1 MAEDWTAGYVTEIG
15 YSWAYFPEINPLRVK
30 IALVCAGIAPPPIQT
45 ACELGFGQGLSL
57 NLLAAGGEVEWHG
70 NDFNPSHAAVAREMA
85 GHSGAGAQLS
95 DESFA
100 EFRQRG
106 DLPQFDYIALHGVWS
121 WVSDQ
126 NRREIVDFIRAKL
139 KVGGVCYVSYNV
151 QPGWSGFIP
160 LRNLMMEYLDR
171 LSPSGRGIS
180 NRIGEAF
187 DFAKKLIDTDPLF
200 AKAAPGALA
209 RLEGAMPQ
217 DRSYL
222 AHEFFNRD
230 WHPMSFLDLGR
241 ALDPAKLG
249 FACSAN
255 FFEHVSNMTMTA
267 GQNEFINTI
276 PDAMLRQQ
284 LMDFMSNQLFRR
296 DYWIRGARR
305 LTGAEQMEHFNDCHV
320 VLARHVDDCS
330 LKVKGPIGEAT
341 LNEEIYRPLLDLLAD
356 NRVHSIGDI
365 IRKQQS
371 EKRTV
376 ASLLQALLVLMGDGQ
391 IAPANGN
398 PPGRARRQC
407 DRLNKHIKRRSR
419 DVDEIHFLASPVT
432 GGGVPISRINQ
443 LFVLGL
449 ENKAGDADQL
459 ARFVWQALSARNQRL
474 VHDGKTLEGDEESL
488 AELRKRADVFLA
500 KSRPVYAALGIQ

>member
-15 YSWAYFPEINPLRVK
+15 YLWAYFPEMNPLRAK
-30 IALVCAGIAPPPIQT
+30 IALVCSGIAPPPIQT
-45 ACELGFGQGLSL
+45 ACELGFGQGLNL
-57 NLLAAGGEVEWHG
+57 NLLAAGGEVGWHG

-85 GHSGAGAQLS
+85 GYSGAGAQLS

-100 EFRQRG
+100 EFRERK

-126 NRREIVDFIRAKL
+126 NRREIVDFVRARL
-139 KVGGVCYVSYNV
+139 KVGGVCYISYNT
-151 QPGWSGFIP
+151 QPGWAGFIP

-171 LSPSGRGIS
+171 LSPTGRGVAT
-180 NRIGEAF
+180 RIGEAL
-187 DFAKKLIDTDPLF
+187 DFAKKLADVDSLF
-200 AKAAPGALA
+200 AKAAPGAMA
-209 RLEGAMPQ
+209 RLEGAMTQ
-217 DRSYL
+217 DRNYL

-241 ALDPAKLG
+241 ELDAAKLG

-267 GQNEFINTI
+267 EQNEFVNTI
-276 PDAMLRQQ
+276 PDVMLRQQ

-305 LTGAEQMEHFNDCHV
+305 LTGAEQMEHFNDCHI
-320 VLARHVDDCS
+320 VLARHIDDCS

-341 LNEEIYRPLLDLLAD
+341 LNEEIYQPLLDLLAD
-356 NRVHSIGDI
+356 NRVRSIGDI
-365 IRKQQS
+365 IRKLQS

-376 ASLLQALLVLMGDGQ
+376 GSLLQALLVLMGDAQ
-391 IAPANGN
+391 VAPASGN
-398 PPGRARRQC
+398 IQGRMKRQC
-407 DRLNKHIKRRSR
+407 ERLNRYIKQRSR
-419 DVDEIHFLASPVT
+419 DVNEVHFLASPVT
-432 GGGVPISRINQ
+432 GGGVPVGRIHQ
-443 LFVLGL
+443 LFLLGL
-449 ENKAGDADQL
+449 ENKAGDAGQL
-459 ARFVWQALSARNQRL
+459 ARFVWEILSSRNQRL

-488 AELRKRADVFLA
+488 AELRKRATEFLA